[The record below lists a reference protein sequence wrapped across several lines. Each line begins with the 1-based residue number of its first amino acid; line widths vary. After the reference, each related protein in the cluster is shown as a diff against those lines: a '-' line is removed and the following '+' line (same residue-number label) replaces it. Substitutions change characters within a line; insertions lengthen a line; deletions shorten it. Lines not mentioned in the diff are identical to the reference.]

1 MESTYCVYMHK
12 NKING
17 KIYIGQT
24 CQQPEKRWK
33 DGEGYKGSSYF
44 YSAIKKYGWS
54 QFDHFILADNLTLE
68 QANELEIKYIQ
79 QYKTTDDNYGYN
91 LQSGGKNYI
100 MSEMHKKKISEALKG
115 IDRAGEKNSMYG
127 KHHSED
133 TKNKIRQTKNSLKVR
148 CVETGD
154 IFDSCHLAAAWA
166 GLKRDGHIPEVCNG
180 NRKTAG
186 GYHWEVVENE

>member
-24 CQQPEKRWK
+24 CQNPEQRWRE
-33 DGEGYKGSSYF
+33 GEGYKSSSHF

-54 QFDHFILADNLTLE
+54 QFDHFILAENLTVE
-68 QANELEIKYIQ
+68 QANFLETQYIKQ
-79 QYKTTDDNYGYN
+79 FHSTDDNYGYN

-100 MSEMHKKKISEALKG
+100 MSEEHKKKISNALKG
-115 IDRAGEKNSMYG
+115 IDRTGEKNPMYG
-127 KHHSED
+127 KHHSKES
-133 TKNKIRQTKNSLKVR
+133 KEKIRQTKQSLKVR
-148 CVETGD
+148 CIETGD
-154 IFDSCHLAAAWA
+154 IFDSCHLAASWA
-166 GLKRDGHIPEVCNG
+166 GLKRDGHIPEVCKG

-186 GYHWEVVENE
+186 GYHWEVVND

>member
-1 MESTYCVYMHK
+1 MDSTYCVYMHK

-100 MSEMHKKKISEALKG
+100 MSEMPKKKISEALKG

-133 TKNKIRQTKNSLKVR
+133 TKNKLMLKNGIKIK
-148 CVETGD
+148 CVEKNIIYNSMSEAERMTG
-154 IFDSCHLAAAWA
+154 
-166 GLKRDGHIPEVCNG
+166 IPNSNISKVCKG
-180 NRKTAG
+180 ERKTAG